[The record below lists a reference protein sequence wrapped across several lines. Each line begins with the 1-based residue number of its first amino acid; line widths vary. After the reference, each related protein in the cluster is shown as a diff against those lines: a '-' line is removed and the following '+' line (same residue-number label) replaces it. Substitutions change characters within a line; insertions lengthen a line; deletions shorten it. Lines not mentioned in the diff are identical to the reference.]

1 MSKKKKWS
9 IIILIVMVLILAGF
23 SYYRISE
30 NIKASQR
37 QGRPPQTVET
47 AQVERGSITSE
58 LTFTGDILPIQQTN
72 IYSRVTGNIQKLY
85 VDIGDY
91 VSAGKTLAL
100 IDQST
105 FVQSVKQTE
114 GLLNQAKATHLNN
127 QVNYERLRILFE
139 KGLTSKGDLDNAETL
154 VKVSEAQV
162 QTAQANYNTARLQ
175 LSYCSISAPFSGYIT
190 KKYLDQG
197 SLVSSGTS
205 NSIFLL
211 ANISKLKIMVNV
223 LEKDIPLLEG
233 VKNVTIKADAYP
245 NEEFTGVFKKM
256 SQSVD
261 LSTRT
266 MPVEV
271 DIENKGNVLKPG
283 MFARV
288 ELVLDKHDNVI
299 KVPLQCVRKDEKGS
313 FVFMVSSESSAVKI
327 YVTTGI
333 QSDNMVEIV
342 TGLSDTD
349 KVVTVGQELI
359 KENSKVKISK

>member
-9 IIILIVMVLILAGF
+9 VIFLIIIFLILAGF
-23 SYYRISE
+23 TYYRINE
-30 NIKASQR
+30 NIKSSQK

-47 AQVERGSITSE
+47 AKVERSDITNE
-58 LTFTGDILPIQQTN
+58 LSFTGDVLPIQQAN

-85 VDIGDY
+85 ADIGDY

-105 FVQSVKQTE
+105 FVQSLKQNE
-114 GLLNQAKATHLNN
+114 GLLNQAKATLLNN

-139 KGLTSKGDLDNAETL
+139 KGLTSIGDLNNAETL

-162 QTAQANYNTARLQ
+162 QTAQANYNNARLQ
-175 LSYCSISAPFSGYIT
+175 LNYCSISAPFSGYIT
-190 KKYLDQG
+190 KKFLDQG

-211 ANISKLKIMVNV
+211 SNISKLKIMVNV
-223 LEKDIPLLEG
+223 LERDIPSLDK
-233 VKNVTIKADAYP
+233 VKNVTIKTDAYP

-261 LSTRT
+261 LNTRT

-271 DIENKGNVLKPG
+271 DVENKGGMLKPG
-283 MFARV
+283 MFARI

-299 KVPLQCVRKDEKGS
+299 VVPLQCLRKDDNGS
-313 FVFMVSSESSAVKI
+313 FVFSINNESSAVKI
-327 YVTTGI
+327 YVKTGI
-333 QSDNMVEIV
+333 ESNNKVEIIS
-342 TGLSDTD
+342 GLTD
-349 KVVTVGQELI
+349 ADNVVTVGQELI

>member
-1 MSKKKKWS
+1 MSRKKKWS
-9 IIILIVMVLILAGF
+9 TIVLIAMVLILAGF
-23 SYYRISE
+23 GYYRISE
-30 NIKASQR
+30 NLKASQR

-47 AQVERGSITSE
+47 AQVERGDITSE
-58 LTFTGDILPIQQTN
+58 LSFTGDILPIQQTN

-105 FVQSVKQTE
+105 FIQSVKQNE
-114 GLLNQAKATHLNN
+114 GLLNQAKASLLNN

-139 KGLTSKGDLDNAETL
+139 KGLTAKGDLDNAETL

-162 QTAQANYNTARLQ
+162 ETAEANYENAKLQ
-175 LSYCSISAPFSGYIT
+175 LSYCNISAPFSGYIT
-190 KKYLDQG
+190 KKFLDQG

-223 LEKDIPLLEG
+223 LEKDIPLLEEIR
-233 VKNVTIKADAYP
+233 NVTIKTDAYP

-261 LSTRT
+261 LNTRT

-271 DIENKGNVLKPG
+271 DIDNKGNILKPG

-288 ELVLDKHDNVI
+288 ELVLDRHSNII
-299 KVPLQCVRKDEKGS
+299 KVPLQCVRTDEKGS
-313 FVFMVSSESSAVKI
+313 FVFMINNESTAIKM
-327 YVTTGI
+327 YVTTGL
-333 QSDNMVEIV
+333 QSDNMIEIV